1 MAMRELSKI
10 GVVLLDLAYMSVNF
24 SALTLLAALSTY
36 LETSGVSKSLI
47 MVSSAA
53 YSAGIFI
60 AFLAGHSRYLETR
73 PRLVIPLAA
82 ILAGVP
88 QILIPFST
96 PTALPI
102 LRFLQGLVMMCLPIF
117 SSQVGMLFVSARPF
131 YMGVIISGIFIGG
144 IVGETLG
151 PALAQSIGWREAFVV
166 LGVAML
172 VMAAVWCLATP
183 SWALPIHGAKPSN
196 SDRDRKMRVLSG
208 FTVLWGFSFFPTI
221 WIVFTL
227 APMMRLLLETTLH
240 VPSNFA
246 ALVSRAL
253 EVSYALWTVVLGL
266 VAYLVSRG
274 ISDPRGL
281 FKRFASVQ
289 LASFAISIAGLAL
302 IAAHP
307 SREAVL
313 VGAIVAGII
322 QGTGPT
328 FWSTPSTAYPPELA
342 TRAGYMLGLISN
354 SAAMVGPFTT
364 LALQSLSPAAA
375 WASLLAMN
383 IVGVL
388 LTGIGMRM
396 RLPIEEAR

>member
-1 MAMRELSKI
+1 MAIQGHKKI
-10 GVVLLDLAYMSVNF
+10 GVVVLDLAYMSINF
-24 SALTLLAALSTY
+24 SALTLLAALSSY
-36 LETSGVSKSLI
+36 IAASGVPKNII
-47 MVSSAA
+47 MLSSAT

-60 AFLAGHSRYLETR
+60 AFLVGHSKYLESR

-82 ILAGVP
+82 VLAGVP
-88 QILIPFST
+88 QILIPFAT
-96 PTALPI
+96 PSALPA

-131 YMGVIISGIFIGG
+131 YMGVIISGIFVGG

-151 PALAQSIGWREAFVV
+151 PALAHAIGWREAFVV
-166 LGVAML
+166 LGISML
-172 VMAAVWCLATP
+172 VMAAIWCLATP
-183 SWALPIHGAKPSN
+183 SWALPIHGAKAEESRG
-196 SDRDRKMRVLSG
+196 DRRGVLSK

-227 APMMRLLLETTLH
+227 APMMKLLLEATLH
-240 VPSNFA
+240 LPESFA
-246 ALVSRAL
+246 ALVSRTL
-253 EVSYALWTVVLGL
+253 EISYTVWTVVLGL

-274 ISDPRGL
+274 ISDPNAL

-302 IAAHP
+302 IALHP
-307 SREAVL
+307 TPTAIL
-313 VGAIVAGII
+313 VGAVVAGII

-354 SAAMVGPFTT
+354 SAAIVGPFAT
-364 LALQSLSPAAA
+364 LALQGISSVAA
-375 WASLLAMN
+375 WISLLAMN
-383 IVGVL
+383 IAGVV
-388 LTGIGMRM
+388 LTGMGMRM
-396 RLPIEEAR
+396 RLPVEKS